1 MHQLIV
7 SNSFSQIL
15 PQFIVQYDKNTPQ
28 ISAMKATLCDNCEVS
43 NATLYCESDQ
53 ANMCDECDLKLHLS
67 KLASRHTR
75 VPIGSYKKNH
85 FGTCKL
91 HSAKNVEFFC
101 AYCNIPVCVNCKMV
115 GNHAVG
121 ESAKHPL
128 ISGTTEYLLVY

>member
-1 MHQLIV
+1 
-7 SNSFSQIL
+7 
-15 PQFIVQYDKNTPQ
+15 
-28 ISAMKATLCDNCEVS
+28 MKATLCDNCEVS

-128 ISGTTEYLLVY
+128 ISGTTEYLLVYWFLSFIVKEAYDTILKEAEKVNSSESFHY